1 MEACVTKKCTRY
13 DMTLISVRDVPVSL
27 VHFGDVHAVDGCCLL
42 AQPGHL
48 SGGRG
53 VGGIVH
59 TNTLH

>member
-1 MEACVTKKCTRY
+1 
-13 DMTLISVRDVPVSL
+13 MTLISVRDVPVSL

-48 SGGRG
+48 SGGG
-53 VGGIVH
+53 GGGGIVH